1 LTIFEYFGHEVHFWM
16 FEIEFFRPSLEL
28 KRTTFIRILK
38 KEELNTWEKLGRPSG
53 YFLSYLVKI
62 DDFKL
67 EKFIFRKQ
75 YNSLKNKEI
84 RKRGRQLLYLQS
96 TCLTLI
102 IALIA
107 LMTLQ
112 FTIKN

>member
-1 LTIFEYFGHEVHFWM
+1 VFWSFGEFKSCARWYAG
-16 FEIEFFRPSLEL
+16 EIHGYFRPS
-28 KRTTFIRILK
+28 IRILK

-67 EKFIFRKQ
+67 EKFTFRKQ

>member
-1 LTIFEYFGHEVHFWM
+1 MSSLYNIIAVLCAITLAV
-16 FEIEFFRPSLEL
+16 LEL
-28 KRTTFIRILK
+28 KRTTFIRTLK
-38 KEELNTWEKLGRPSG
+38 KEEPNAWEKLGRPSG

-62 DDFKL
+62 DGFKL

-75 YNSLKNKEI
+75 YNALKNNEI
-84 RKRGRQLLYLQS
+84 RKIGKQLLYLQS
-96 TCLTLI
+96 TFLTLI

-107 LMTLQ
+107 LMILQ

>member
-1 LTIFEYFGHEVHFWM
+1 MSSLYNIIAVLCAITLVV
-16 FEIEFFRPSLEL
+16 LEL

-75 YNSLKNKEI
+75 YNSLKNKET
-84 RKRGRQLLYLQS
+84 RKREATPLPAINLPHLNYCTHRFDD
-96 TCLTLI
+96 
-102 IALIA
+102 
-107 LMTLQ
+107 
-112 FTIKN
+112 FTVHNKKLRKL

>member
-1 LTIFEYFGHEVHFWM
+1 MSSLYNIIAVLCAITLVA
-16 FEIEFFRPSLEL
+16 LEL
-28 KRTTFIRILK
+28 KRTTFIRVLK
-38 KEELNTWEKLGRPSG
+38 KEEPNTWEKLGRPSG

-62 DDFKL
+62 DGFKL

-75 YNSLKNKEI
+75 YSSLKNKEI
-84 RKRGRQLLYLQS
+84 RKIGRQLLHLQS
-96 TCLTLI
+96 NCLTLI
-102 IALIA
+102 IAFIT

>member
-1 LTIFEYFGHEVHFWM
+1 MSSLYNIIAVLCAITLVV
-16 FEIEFFRPSLEL
+16 LEL
-28 KRTTFIRILK
+28 KRTVFIRILK

-62 DDFKL
+62 DGFKL

-75 YNSLKNKEI
+75 YNTLKNNEI
-84 RKRGRQLLYLQS
+84 RKIGRQLLYLQS
-96 TCLTLI
+96 TCSTLI

-107 LMTLQ
+107 LMILQ
-112 FTIKN
+112 LTIKN

>member
-1 LTIFEYFGHEVHFWM
+1 MSSLYNIIAVLCAITLVA
-16 FEIEFFRPSLEL
+16 LEL

-53 YFLSYLVKI
+53 YFLSYPVKI